1 MVKDHLPC
9 GDNAVDAG
17 FARRSGR
24 DCRNP
29 EAMEGSLHSPP
40 CVLDTGNPCRY
51 DGCVN
56 SITMRGGQAD
66 AARSNSASSAATD
79 GTSRWADV
87 PLGTPVFGL
96 AGRFSP
102 KTSRRVAPSYSLRTV
117 GQRLDG
123 LLDVVRFLGLFQQT
137 RALPLLVEGAWVVV
151 LGTADLL
158 GERLEP
164 RSLFNEQ
171 D

>member
-1 MVKDHLPC
+1 MAVYIHLPVFWIP
-9 GDNAVDAG
+9 AIPAG
-17 FARRSGR
+17 MTAESTALP
-24 DCRNP
+24 CL
-29 EAMEGSLHSPP
+29 EG
-40 CVLDTGNPCRY
+40 Y
-51 DGCVN
+51 
-56 SITMRGGQAD
+56 QAD

-79 GTSRWADV
+79 GASRWADV